1 MVSIVRNTLSLL
13 RQTALMEVM
22 LQSVCRADAVRFW
35 LASISNEQT
44 TIFVSNDVNTA
55 IERVQCPITLSS
67 DSIEAHYHCLYALHR

>member
-1 MVSIVRNTLSLL
+1 
-13 RQTALMEVM
+13 M

-44 TIFVSNDVNTA
+44 TICVSNDVNTE

-67 DSIEAHYHCLYALHR
+67 DSIEAHYHCLYALHQ